1 MKTIRLRNIFGW
13 MLLVL
18 ACAGIFTAQVWKQ
31 NQYVKLTRDY
41 AASQAQLVKVKSDV
55 ASIQLH
61 NKKLKDYKRLE
72 KLARTKFGLVY
83 TGIPEFVYREKKLRR

>member
-1 MKTIRLRNIFGW
+1 VIRLRNIFGW

-41 AASQAQLVKVKSDV
+41 EAYKAQLAKVKSEV

-61 NKKLKDYKRLE
+61 NKKLKDYNRLE
-72 KLARTKFGLVY
+72 QLAQNRFGLVY
-83 TGIPEFVYREKKLRR
+83 TGIPEFIYRERESRR